1 MTTEAPTVSLTFT
14 LSNDV
19 LDAINEAVSNAEI
32 GYWADSL
39 QSVTIDLT
47 KPLTRDVVLF
57 RVLEAEEDSRVIN
70 VTLGA
75 IAVALMK
82 MIAGKWNNKDGREYS
97 CDTYQQTAARDL
109 IMQPDD
115 VDWDALTGDYLL
127 QLAAFGELVYS

>member
-32 GYWADSL
+32 GYWAESL